1 MATQGKRNVSGV
13 WSYFDIDP
21 ENPHLAKCTTCDM
34 LLRRG
39 KPDGEKKSYNVSSL
53 WKHLQ
58 AHHKDNYAG
67 QRRPEN
73 ETEETRKEDAI
84 EKKRVHLLQERKQLS
99 LIDALNTTQ
108 KWAKN
113 AARQIEV
120 EGLLLN

>member
-58 AHHKDNYAG
+58 AHHKDNYDEAMQVREDQKTK
-67 QRRPEN
+67 QR
-73 ETEETRKEDAI
+73 KLDEDAI

-113 AARQIEV
+113 AARQMQQDK
-120 EGLLLN
+120 